1 MPVDE
6 AARAVLEFSSLNST
20 LSSDPDAEQSST
32 VYHVQNTRSFHWTK
46 DLLPAL
52 RSAGLKFETVHQRE
66 WVRRLREGEQ
76 DPTKNPTIKLFDF
89 FTEKYDN
96 DRPGRSNLVFVMD
109 LSSERSTAVKQ
120 GFDVLGT
127 GLMAKTVFQW
137 GLRNK

>member
-6 AARAVLEFSSLNST
+6 VARAVLELSSLNATS
-20 LSSDPDAEQSST
+20 SSDPGAEQDST
-32 VYHVQNTRSFHWTK
+32 VYHVQNTRCFHWTK

-52 RSAGLKFETVHQRE
+52 RSAGLKFETVDQRE

-76 DPTKNPTIKLFDF
+76 DPKKNPTIKLLDF

-96 DRPGRSNLVFVMD
+96 DRLGRSNLVFVMN
-109 LSSERSTAVKQ
+109 LSSERSTAIKQ
-120 GFDVLGT
+120 GFDVIGT

-137 GLRNK
+137 ALRNE